1 MKILLLEDDAPLGSS
16 LLRVLSEQGHA
27 TVWLR
32 NVAAARQQLAT
43 DEFDLLL
50 LDIVLPDGSG
60 LALMA
65 ELRARQFNAPI
76 MMLTARDA
84 VSDRVAGLDGGADD
98 YLAKPFAMQELLSRV
113 RALQRRRHGQLSA
126 VSAVWQL
133 GSLSIDT
140 ARRRV
145 SVHSAEVPL
154 STREYDILVALA
166 TEPGKVLTR
175 RDIDRAS
182 QLVETSESNTLQV
195 HIHNLR
201 KKLGAQRI
209 GTVRGVGYVLE
220 LQ

>member
-16 LLRVLSEQGHA
+16 LLRVLKEQGHA
-27 TVWLR
+27 VVWLR
-32 NVAAARQQLAT
+32 SIAAARQHLA
-43 DEFDLLL
+43 DEAFDLLL

-60 LALMA
+60 LSLLA
-65 ELRARQFNAPI
+65 ELRSRQFSAPI

-113 RALQRRRHGQLSA
+113 RALQRRSRNNSQ

-133 GSLSIDT
+133 GHLSIDT

-145 SVHSAEVPL
+145 LMQGAEVAL
-154 STREYDILVALA
+154 SSREYDILVALA
-166 TEPGKVLTR
+166 AEPGKVLTR

-182 QLVETSESNTLQV
+182 QLVDSSESNTLQV

-201 KKLGAQRI
+201 KKIGAQRI

-220 LQ
+220 LP